1 MKIIYGGGVISI
13 PKTLALIAL
22 ILLVVWLL
30 AGCQEDNVK
39 IVYVDRDV
47 PVQVPLDPRLTVVP
61 TYPADPVFK
70 CHDAKG
76 GRTVCHEDDA
86 DWKDRMKAAL
96 KGAIK
101 QIKAIA
107 ELQPKSDAPQP

>member
-1 MKIIYGGGVISI
+1 MIMRKLKDV
-13 PKTLALIAL
+13 LIAVL
-22 ILLVVWLL
+22 IVLGVCLLGFLT
-30 AGCQEDNVK
+30 GCQKDNVK

-61 TYPADPVFK
+61 AYPADPVFK
-70 CHDAKG
+70 CRDAKG

-101 QIKAIA
+101 QIEAIA
-107 ELQPKSDAPQP
+107 ELQPKPAAPKP